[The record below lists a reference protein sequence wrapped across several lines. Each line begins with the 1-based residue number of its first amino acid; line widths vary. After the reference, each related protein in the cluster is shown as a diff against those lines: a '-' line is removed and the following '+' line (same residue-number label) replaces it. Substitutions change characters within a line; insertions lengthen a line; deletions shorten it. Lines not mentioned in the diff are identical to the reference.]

1 MKRAVSV
8 SLGSPTR
15 NKQVIVN
22 LKGVEIS
29 VERIGTGGDVQRAQ
43 QMFTELDGKV
53 DCLSVGGVDLYLPI
67 GQRRYPLYAAL
78 QLVKNVHTTPLV
90 DGSGLK
96 HTLERRVFELIQP
109 QLGYTPHFKRALI
122 PMAVDRLGLAHA
134 VDEVADDILIGDLV
148 MAFGL
153 PFPIH
158 GIRQFYRVAHLLMPI
173 ISRLPISMIFPPGY
187 KDEPIRPKYEKLWAQ
202 CDLIAGDFL
211 YMRKHLPDDL
221 RGKFVITNTTT
232 TENIELFRARGVK
245 TLVTTTPILEG
256 RSFGTNMMEAM
267 LTAYAGKGRPLN
279 SDELN
284 ALIDG
289 LDFRPTVQ
297 HFARFS

>member
-15 NKQVIVN
+15 NKKVVVN
-22 LKGVEIS
+22 LKGVEIC
-29 VERIGTGGDVQRAQ
+29 VERIGTGGDVARAQ
-43 QMFTELDGKV
+43 QMYAELDGQV

-67 GQRRYPLYAAL
+67 EGKRYPLYAAL
-78 QLVKNVHTTPLV
+78 QLVKDVHKTPVV

-109 QLGYTPHFKRALI
+109 QLGSTPHFKRAFI
-122 PMAVDRLGLAHA
+122 PMAVDRLGLAQA
-134 VDEVADDILIGDLV
+134 AAEVTDELIIGDL
-148 MAFGL
+148 MMEFGL
-153 PFPIH
+153 PIPIY
-158 GIRQFYRVAHLLMPI
+158 GLKQFYRVAHLLMPLVG
-173 ISRLPISMIFPPGY
+173 RLPISMIFPPGY
-187 KDEPIRPKYEKLWAQ
+187 KDEPIKPKYEKYWAQ

-211 YMRKHLPDDL
+211 YMRKHMPDDL

-232 TENIELFRARGVK
+232 SDNIDLFRQRGVR
-245 TLVTTTPILEG
+245 TLVTTTPIFEG

-279 SDELN
+279 SEELN
-284 ALIDG
+284 ALIDE

-297 HFARFS
+297 HFDVTP

>member
-8 SLGSPTR
+8 SLGSPSR

-29 VERIGTGGDVQRAQ
+29 VERIGTGGDVPRAQ

-67 GQRRYPLYAAL
+67 GDHKYPLNAAL
-78 QLVKNVHTTPLV
+78 ELVKNVHHTPLV

-96 HTLERRVFELIQP
+96 HTLERRVFELIKP
-109 QLGYTPHFKRALI
+109 QLGEIPHFKCAFI

-134 VDEVADDILIGDLV
+134 VSEVTDEVIIGDLL

-153 PFPIH
+153 PFPVY
-158 GIRQFYRVAHLLMPI
+158 GLKNFYRVARLLMPI
-173 ISRLPISMIFPPGY
+173 VSRLPISMIFPPGY
-187 KDEPIRPKYEKLWAQ
+187 KDEPIKPKYEKIWAK

-211 YMRKHLPDDL
+211 YMRKHLPDDM

-232 TENIELFRARGVK
+232 ADNIDLFRTRGVR

-279 SDELN
+279 SAELN
-284 ALIDG
+284 ALIDE

-297 HFARFS
+297 HF